1 MYKHLAT
8 LLAATA
14 IAACSSDARSLVEPT
29 APTGPI
35 AQEYPAPAPLIEP
48 FDDASAP
55 PVEPFEQ
62 AFAPP
67 PAPLPPRA
75 SEPPYPH
82 PGAPSIRSARA
93 GLCDVAVERTRNGV
107 MLTALADPDRSM
119 SGHYSFIIT
128 KSGGGNSSDIEQG
141 GPFRSSSPGVIEL
154 SSSEISMERGS
165 GYRATLTLTSQGREV
180 CRRTVRS

>member
-1 MYKHLAT
+1 MSKHLAT

-14 IAACSSDARSLVEPT
+14 ITACSSDPRSLVEPT
-29 APTGPI
+29 APAAPI
-35 AQEYPAPAPLIEP
+35 AQDYPAQAPFTEP
-48 FDDASAP
+48 FEDVSAP
-55 PVEPFEQ
+55 PYEPLEQ

-67 PAPLPPRA
+67 PPPRA

-82 PGAPSIRSARA
+82 PGAPPIRSARA
-93 GLCDVAVERTRNGV
+93 GLCEVAVKRTRNGV

-141 GPFRSSSPGVIEL
+141 GPFKTARPGVIEL
-154 SSSEISMERGS
+154 SSSEISMERGA
-165 GYRATLTLTSQGREV
+165 GYRATLTLTSNGREV